1 MSPRGVAGAA
11 AAALRRAGEGIVHR
25 MRRRGARAAS
35 QVRPVRKVIIICHGN
50 VCRSPFGEAALRR
63 ELQKRGRPDVVATSA
78 GFIGLDR
85 AAPDMAISV
94 AREMGLDLT
103 GHRSVLVTAAM
114 LQASDLVVVMSPEQ
128 AIAIR
133 WRGVPNDVPVVVLGD
148 LDPLPVE
155 SRSIV
160 DPWGCDEQT
169 FRASYERV
177 DRCIVALA
185 TCARWG

>member
-1 MSPRGVAGAA
+1 MSLRGMAGTA
-11 AAALRRAGEGIVHR
+11 AAALRRASEGVAHSI
-25 MRRRGARAAS
+25 RRRRAREAS
-35 QVRPVRKVIIICHGN
+35 QVRPVRRVIIICHGN

-63 ELQKRGRPDVVATSA
+63 ELHKRGKLDVVVTSA

-85 AAPDMAISV
+85 AAPDLAISV

-103 GHRSVLVTAAM
+103 GHRSVLITAAM

-128 AIAIR
+128 ANAIR
-133 WRGVPNDVPVVVLGD
+133 WRGVPSEVPVMVLAD
-148 LDPLPVE
+148 LDPIPVG
-155 SRSIV
+155 SRTIV

-169 FRASYERV
+169 FRASYERL